1 MSPGRKK
8 HLMARFCLATWKLDP
23 AVAGTG
29 EAAEP
34 IAALGADTIAV
45 EVVNEG
51 EEFAVLFS
59 VVDRVDRPE
68 NLECRIGFAN
78 GTKACSVWRDRGFP
92 LVDATIEWKG
102 DLLQVTTPFFGADPG
117 TMQYEGLFISIKG
130 IHFQEGVDPKEMLG
144 IYYSQYQEAPDSVSP
159 ATIVCR
165 RGIKWR
171 PDRSKIVRSK
181 LESSALTLA
190 VTSCRSPNLRPLQTG
205 AIDGVYMWSGT
216 VDLSTA
222 SAIPDAKTLR
232 VNRAD
237 TFGVPAFRFENVEV
251 LGFRLELSTVADIQ
265 RRLADLIEPLNFHL
279 SEPGSGISVPDFR
292 YRAATPTV
300 LVELLR
306 YGRMKLKSEESPL
319 TILDYQ
325 SQHELVVR
333 ILVGRVDDDTAQA
346 RDAATYVPAIFVDNP
361 WSKTIGRDLQGFA
374 KCMANFCTERDG
386 KHVPLRPDGRFYGGG
401 DEVPLTAVSRISL
414 AERTDGGATSGDKDI
429 LDIGLPPEVVGSED
443 GFEHIDLDLA
453 LSSFALSDTRWR
465 QSDFDQAE
473 FRRSFAGTAIRETMR
488 GFRSVQVSPVKD
500 RGLPRTWISGTF
512 SIDDDLQLAT
522 PAGGAS
528 LTFHCPAKAPREW
541 RKFCS
546 LLDVNEEQP
555 GLSRVFV
562 AGNWYRLKFSTSLT
576 IDNGLDWTDT

>member
-1 MSPGRKK
+1 
-8 HLMARFCLATWKLDP
+8 MARFCLATWKLAA
-23 AVAGTG
+23 AVPGSG
-29 EAAEP
+29 ESAEP

-51 EEFAVLFS
+51 DEFAVLFS
-59 VVDRVDRPE
+59 VVDQVDRPE
-68 NLECRIGFAN
+68 NLECRIGFVN

-92 LVDATIEWKG
+92 LVDATIEWNG

-130 IHFQEGVDPKEMLG
+130 VHFEDGVDPKETLS
-144 IYYSQYQEAPDSVSP
+144 IYYNQYQEAPDSVSP

-165 RGIKWR
+165 RVVKWR

-181 LESSALTLA
+181 LVSSALTLS
-190 VTSCRSPNLRPLQTG
+190 VTSSRSPNLRPLQTG

-216 VDLSTA
+216 VDLSAVTA
-222 SAIPDAKTLR
+222 IVPPDAKTLR

-251 LGFRLELSTVADIQ
+251 LGFRLDLSNIPDIQ

-279 SEPGSGISVPDFR
+279 RESGDGNSMPDFR
-292 YRAATPTV
+292 YRVATSTV

-306 YGRMKLKSEESPL
+306 YGRMKLKSAESPL

-374 KCMANFCTERDG
+374 KCMANFCAERDG
-386 KHVPLRPDGRFYGGG
+386 KRVPLRPDGRFYGGG
-401 DEVPLTAVSRISL
+401 DEVPLTAVSRIGL
-414 AERTDGGATSGDKDI
+414 AERTDGGATSGDKAI
-429 LDIGLPPEVVGSED
+429 LDISLPPEVVGSDD
-443 GFEHIDLDLA
+443 GFEHIDPDLA
-453 LSSFALSDTRWR
+453 LSSFGLADTRWR

-473 FRRSFAGTAIRETMR
+473 FRRSFAGSAIRENMK

-522 PAGGAS
+522 PAGAAS
-528 LTFHCPAKAPREW
+528 LTFHSPAKAPREW
-541 RKFCS
+541 TKFCS
-546 LLDVNEEQP
+546 LLEVNEAQS

-562 AGNWYRLKFSTSLT
+562 SGNWYRLKFSMGLT
-576 IDNGLDWTDT
+576 IENGLDWTDT